1 MVVVT
6 PNSFL
11 NLPEY
16 LRPKEAIQV
25 NRNFKRKVNHI
36 RKYGT
41 RSDSEE
47 VANVADVLNTMRQT
61 TPHLFRR
68 QRTRK
73 GRGRTRHRSR
83 QGRQGRQGVKKQT
96 RRS

>member
-6 PNSFL
+6 PNSFS

-16 LRPKEAIQV
+16 LRPKGAIEV

-47 VANVADVLNTMRQT
+47 VADVADVLNTMRLT
-61 TPHLFRR
+61 TPHLFRKA
-68 QRTRK
+68 RK
-73 GRGRTRHRSR
+73 SRRGKGHR
-83 QGRQGRQGVKKQT
+83 QGAKKQT
-96 RRS
+96 RRRR